1 MEYIKKIISD
11 DEIYATFTTE
21 GVYFE
26 TPISSS
32 DNPDEILVKIN
43 ASVTQHNTVMNSMG
57 YV

>member
-26 TPISSS
+26 APIGSS
-32 DNPDEILVKIN
+32 DSHDEILVKIN
-43 ASVTQHNTVMNSMG
+43 ASVTQYNKVMDSMG
-57 YV
+57 